1 MSLNFELVA
10 RCFEVIVIQIK
21 IGKSNHAP
29 FKSRPTAPL
38 TKILACFV
46 LYLKIIIIIIIIKI
60 TCILLLKFFMELK
73 NGNEILVGQTIFK
86 GSQPGAFCP

>member
-1 MSLNFELVA
+1 MSLNIELVA
-10 RCFEVIVIQIK
+10 RYFEVIVIQIK

-29 FKSRPTAPL
+29 FKSTAPL

-46 LYLKIIIIIIIIKI
+46 LYIKIIIIIITTKT

-86 GSQPGAFCP
+86 RSQPGAFCP